1 MSIEM
6 KAAMVKYWFMSW
18 AISIQHT
25 PSANHS
31 TEKVAS
37 LAQATNT
44 SVENAMSIAIG
55 RAPAE
60 KYAAKC
66 AKASQRAAKKDKKAA
81 ANELQQAAA
90 QSSPDNNS
98 RLLYKQLQLLGYKKK
113 RGPSSIASCCRQ
125 PEDLMV
131 LLLKMPSRGKI

>member
-1 MSIEM
+1 MSIKM
-6 KAAMVKYWFMSW
+6 KAAMVGYWFMFMSW

-55 RAPAE
+55 RAPTE

-81 ANELQQAAA
+81 ANESQQAAA
-90 QSSPDNNS
+90 QSAPDNNS
-98 RLLYKQLQLLGYKKK
+98 SLL
-113 RGPSSIASCCRQ
+113 
-125 PEDLMV
+125 
-131 LLLKMPSRGKI
+131 